1 MMHLDRDLHMTAG
14 DGETSYAKNSRL
26 QEKVIAKVRA
36 ILEKATIQVYKAI
49 LPKTM
54 VVADLGCSSGS
65 NTLLFVSTIINTI
78 AAETNKQHG
87 DCDQVEL
94 QFFLNDL
101 PGNDFNLL
109 FRSLEPFKKSIA
121 TDQDGQIL
129 PPYYISGLPGSFY
142 TRLFPNQTV
151 HLFHSTCCLHW
162 LSQVPEGLQG
172 QGGAYVNE
180 GNIYIS
186 TDSSPL
192 VVKMFQE
199 QFYRDFSLFLKLRHD
214 ELVSGGQMVITFL
227 SRKKEDVFSGD
238 LNHLLGLLAQSLQTL
253 VYEGLVKKEML
264 DSFNVP
270 MYAPSAGEV
279 MQIVKES
286 ELFDLEHIQL
296 GEDNWDPFDDS
307 IDELVHDSVQSG
319 ANVAKYFRAAIEP
332 LIASHFGEAI
342 LDMLFA
348 EYARRIGEHLEK
360 EKTKHV
366 AILVSLKKK

>member
-1 MMHLDRDLHMTAG
+1 MTVG

-26 QEKVIAKVRA
+26 QEKVIVKVRP
-36 ILEKATIQVYKAI
+36 ILEKATIQAYKAI

-54 VVADLGCSSGS
+54 VIADLGCSSGP
-65 NTLLFVSTIINTI
+65 NTLLFISTIINTI

-87 DCDQVEL
+87 GCDQVEL

-151 HLFHSTCCLHW
+151 HLFHSACCLHW
-162 LSQVPEGLQG
+162 RSQVPEGLQS
-172 QGGAYVNE
+172 QGGAYLNE

-199 QFYRDFSLFLKLRHD
+199 QFYGDFSLFLKLRHD
-214 ELVSGGQMVITFL
+214 ELVSGGQMVLTFL
-227 SRKKEDVFSGD
+227 SRKNEDVFSGD
-238 LNHLLGLLAQSLQTL
+238 LNYLLGLLAQSLKTL
-253 VYEGLVKKEML
+253 VAEGLVEKEML

-279 MQIVKES
+279 KQIVKES

-296 GEDNWDPFDDS
+296 GEANWDPFDDS
-307 IDELVHDSVQSG
+307 IDDLVHDSTQSG
-319 ANVAKYFRAAIEP
+319 VNVAKYCRAFTEP

-342 LDMLFA
+342 LDTLFA
-348 EYARRIGEHLEK
+348 EFGRRVGEHLEK

-366 AILVSLKKK
+366 AILVFLKKK